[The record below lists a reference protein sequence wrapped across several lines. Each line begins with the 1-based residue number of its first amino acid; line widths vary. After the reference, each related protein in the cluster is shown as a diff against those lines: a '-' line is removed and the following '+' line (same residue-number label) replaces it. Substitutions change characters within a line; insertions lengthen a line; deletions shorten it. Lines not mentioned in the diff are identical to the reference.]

1 MQLEKVERNIFF
13 RVSRNLTFLV
23 GVLAVITFVISIGEG
38 WGYDKKGKMVLDA
51 TFNPNSAEGFSG
63 LLAPVKVSGW
73 GYIDERGN
81 FVITPHFNDSQ
92 VGDFSEGFT
101 WIVLNNKVGYI
112 DKNGK
117 IAIKPRFEKAWD
129 FQEGLALVCK
139 VGEGPGYCGYIN
151 KNGKYVIISQ
161 FADAMSFSEGLA
173 AVKMNDQWGYIDK
186 TGKFVI
192 TPRYTDVVGS
202 FSEGLAKVSIGTKDQ
217 YGEVIHSWGY
227 IDKTGNFVIT
237 PQFSNAGD
245 FSEDFAGA
253 CNSNNKCGYIDKSG
267 NNVIGY
273 QYDKVADFSQGLA
286 RVAYTSSYGENQWGY
301 IDKEGKIVIK
311 LQFSDAG
318 DFSSNG
324 LARVC
329 EGNQKCGYI
338 DKTGRFVIGTS
349 FNIKNANSFS
359 DGIALVKVDGYGYI
373 DRNGTFIIK
382 PKFNGVSDFSEGLAT
397 ITLGDKWGYID
408 KTGKLVIPPQFT
420 NTSEFSEGLA
430 AVDNG
435 YIDKTGKFVI
445 QPLFEIAKNFS
456 EGLAAVRVGRKW
468 GYIDKTGKFVI
479 KPQIDIEPL
488 FYGDS
493 EEPEDF
499 SEGLARV
506 NTKFSGERGYI
517 DRNGRMKLVLK
528 HVWRAGDF
536 HEGRALVEI
545 VSGFAGSAYTWGYVD
560 KRGRFVIKP
569 VFTSADAFSDGF
581 AGVCIGFN
589 KCGYI
594 NKMGKFVVKPI
605 FEEVGSFSNGL
616 APARIGGLWGY
627 INKTGKFVIPPQFSW
642 VGDFM

>member
-1 MQLEKVERNIFF
+1 MNFQDSKCFIKLMIVLC
-13 RVSRNLTFLV
+13 VLLTIPLLSY
-23 GVLAVITFVISIGEG
+23 GKAYKTKKKTSI
-38 WGYDKKGKMVLDA
+38 
-51 TFNPNSAEGFSG
+51 FNPNPADGFSG

-81 FVITPHFNDSQ
+81 FVITPHYNDNQ
-92 VGDFSEGFT
+92 VGDFSEGLT
-101 WIVLNNKVGYI
+101 WIVLNNKVGYM
-112 DKNGK
+112 DKTGK

-161 FADAMSFSEGLA
+161 FVNAMSFSEGLA

-192 TPRYTDVVGS
+192 TPRYNDAVGS
-202 FSEGLAKVSIGTKDQ
+202 FSEGLAKVSIRTKDQ
-217 YGEVIHSWGY
+217 YGEVIHNWGY

-237 PQFSNAGD
+237 SQFSHAGD

-273 QYDKVADFSQGLA
+273 QYDKVEKFSQGLA
-286 RVAYTSSYGENQWGY
+286 RVAYTSSFGEDQWGY
-301 IDKEGKIVIK
+301 INKEGKIVIK
-311 LQFSDAG
+311 IQFSDAG
-318 DFSSNG
+318 DYSSNG

-349 FNIKNANSFS
+349 FNIRNANSFS

-382 PKFNGVSDFSEGLAT
+382 PAFNGVGDFSEGLAT
-397 ITLGDKWGYID
+397 VTPGDKWGYINR
-408 KTGKLVIPPQFT
+408 TGKLVIPPQFT
-420 NTSEFSEGLA
+420 NTNDFSEGLA

-456 EGLAAVRVGRKW
+456 EGLAAVRVDRKW
-468 GYIDKTGKFVI
+468 GYIDKTGRFII
-479 KPQIDIEPL
+479 KPEIVIEPQ

-493 EEPEDF
+493 ELPGDF

-506 NTKFSGERGYI
+506 NTKYGERGYI
-517 DRNGRMKLVLK
+517 AHNGHMKLVLK
-528 HVWRAGDF
+528 RVWRASDF

-560 KRGRFVIKP
+560 KRGRFIIKP
-569 VFTSADAFSDGF
+569 VFTSANAFSDDY

-594 NKMGKFVVKPI
+594 NKIGKFVVKPI
-605 FEEVGSFSNGL
+605 FEDVGSFSNGF
-616 APARIGGLWGY
+616 APAKIGGLWGY
-627 INKTGKFVIPPQFSW
+627 INKAGKFVILPQFSW
-642 VGDFM
+642 VGDFN